1 MTKVKRTY
9 ALPALAFAL
18 RSGMLVITVFA
29 HTDRAMAYT
38 TVITHEDKAVGG
50 CGGQGC

>member
-9 ALPALAFAL
+9 ALLALAFAF
-18 RSGMLVITVFA
+18 RTEMFVITVFA
-29 HTDRAMAYT
+29 PMDQAMAYT
-38 TVITHEDKAVGG
+38 TVTTHQDKAAGG

>member
-9 ALPALAFAL
+9 ALLALTFAV
-18 RSGMLVITVFA
+18 RSGMFVITVFA
-29 HTDRAMAYT
+29 HMDQAMAYT
-38 TVITHEDKAVGG
+38 MVITHEDKAVGG

>member
-1 MTKVKRTY
+1 MSKVKRTY

-18 RSGMLVITVFA
+18 RSGMFVITAFA
-29 HTDRAMAYT
+29 HMDQSTGYT

>member
-1 MTKVKRTY
+1 MTKVKRTC
-9 ALPALAFAL
+9 ALLALAFAF
-18 RSGMLVITVFA
+18 RTGMCVITVFA
-29 HTDRAMAYT
+29 HMDQAMAYT

>member
-1 MTKVKRTY
+1 MTNSKRTY
-9 ALPALAFAL
+9 ALLVLAFAL
-18 RSGMLVITVFA
+18 RCGMFIVTVFA
-29 HTDRAMAYT
+29 HMDQAIAYT

>member
-1 MTKVKRTY
+1 MTKVKRAH
-9 ALPALAFAL
+9 ALLVLAFAL
-18 RSGMLVITVFA
+18 RSEIFVLTVFA
-29 HTDRAMAYT
+29 HADQAMAYT

>member
-18 RSGMLVITVFA
+18 RSGMVVITVFA
-29 HTDRAMAYT
+29 HMDQAMGYT
-38 TVITHEDKAVGG
+38 SVITHEDKAVAG